1 MTLPKSV
8 VVVNGSGSHDDL
20 NIAKYLWTRMPGS
33 LAAGKILGS
42 SNTESALL
50 LVNLVPGLYIFQ
62 LQVGIF
68 FVETHLKKKFKGGPN
83 RSFILI
89 KCTEQNIHA
98 NPGFR

>member
-62 LQVGIF
+62 LQVGLF
-68 FVETHLKKKFKGGPN
+68 FLVETQFKKIKVGLN
-83 RSFILI
+83 RNFFFNQMNR
-89 KCTEQNIHA
+89 TEHT
-98 NPGFR
+98 